1 MAKLIIIFA
10 GAQGKAGRRNRRSNS
25 DDRLQRAVA
34 GGPGSGSAVLAASDG
49 DQRAISR
56 RTGGTA
62 GGGAE
67 GIAGS
72 GGWARCGLGACGVG
86 GRGDGGDAAGGG
98 AGGGARRWMGR
109 RSVDDDSDRTGFGAR
124 AVRCRS
130 GVLLSARYGLGGEGL
145 SQGPAARDAGFA
157 GERIVAADVGGV

>member
-25 DDRLQRAVA
+25 DDRLQLAVA
-34 GGPGSGSAVLAASDG
+34 GSAGSGSAVLAATDG

-67 GIAGS
+67 GTADGS
-72 GGWARCGLGACGVG
+72 GGARGGLGACRFG
-86 GRGDGGDAAGGG
+86 GRDDGGDAAGGG
-98 AGGGARRWMGR
+98 AGGGARRWM
-109 RSVDDDSDRTGFGAR
+109 
-124 AVRCRS
+124 
-130 GVLLSARYGLGGEGL
+130 
-145 SQGPAARDAGFA
+145 
-157 GERIVAADVGGV
+157 